1 MKHAA
6 LLVATLAC
14 GACALGQP
22 DYVVRYDLEQIAY
35 DTAMRDA
42 SPGFSGL
49 PDAASPPDEGTPA
62 A

>member
-1 MKHAA
+1 MRRAA

-22 DYVVRYDLEQIAY
+22 DYIVRYDLEQIAY
-35 DTAMRDA
+35 ETAMRDA
-42 SPGFSGL
+42 SPGFSDL
-49 PDAASPPDEGTPA
+49 PSTEQLTSASPA